1 MLPITQIPSF
11 VTDHEKM
18 FSDLLSFHQ
27 QIHMKRYVTGLAV
40 LPKITIA
47 TMNSAFIE
55 KHDQSAM
62 NRFLTESDWNEK
74 ELNNKRFEYMQTFEQ
89 TRCKKSGVVVI
100 DDTIIHKTG
109 KQIEGVG
116 WIFDH
121 CENKTVLGQSV
132 VTSHYVD
139 KQVNY
144 PIDYRFYFSE
154 KSEYAK
160 THASDFKTKIQL
172 AIELMLD
179 AIEKKAGNI
188 FVADSWFICQEVVSC
203 ADEHEKAIVGR
214 IKSDRLVHTPQN
226 KLVSL
231 EEFSKSLTKDDFKEI
246 VVNDKKYKVFT
257 KVMKLK
263 SLKKKVRIVVS
274 QMEGKEELYFLI
286 ANQLGWN
293 PVKVIETYTFRGK
306 IEPFYKDAKQNFGLE
321 DCQVRTLDGV
331 KRHWYLV
338 FLAYS
343 LVKLSL
349 CRSKLNGKIS
359 ALSVGEGCRLASK
372 ELLEKF
378 VYWVCG
384 HAKEL
389 PVSKILDLIFM

>member
-1 MLPITQIPSF
+1 MLPIIQIPSF
-11 VTDHEKM
+11 VTKHEEL

-27 QIHMKRYVTGLAV
+27 RIHIKRYVTGLAV
-40 LPKITIA
+40 LPNVTITSI
-47 TMNSAFIE
+47 NNAFVE

-62 NRFLTESDWNEK
+62 NRFLTEGDWNEK
-74 ELNNKRFEYMQTFEQ
+74 ELNNKRFEYLQTFEQ

-100 DDTIIHKTG
+100 DDTIVHKTG
-109 KQIEGVG
+109 KHIEGVS

-139 KQVNY
+139 RQVNY

-160 THASDFKTKIQL
+160 THSSEFKTKIQL

-179 AIEKKAGNI
+179 AIEKKAAV
-188 FVADSWFICQEVVSC
+188 FVLDSWFICDDVVSC
-203 ADEHEKAIVGR
+203 ADEHGKAIVGR
-214 IKSDRLVHTPQN
+214 VKCDRLVYTPQN
-226 KLVSL
+226 KLVSIGD
-231 EEFSKSLTKDDFKEI
+231 FAKSLSDNDFKEI
-246 VVNDKKYKVFT
+246 VVGEKKYRIFT
-257 KVMKLK
+257 KVMRLK
-263 SLKKKVRIVVS
+263 SLKKKVRVVIS
-274 QMEGKEELYFLI
+274 WMEGKDEPIFLI
-286 ANQLGWN
+286 ANQLGWS
-293 PVKVIETYTFRGK
+293 PVKIIETYNFRYT

-321 DCQVRTLDGV
+321 DCQVRTLDGI

-349 CRSKLNGKIS
+349 CKSKLSGKIS
-359 ALSVGEGCRLASK
+359 ATSIGEGCRLASK

>member
-1 MLPITQIPSF
+1 MLPITEIPSF
-11 VTDHEKM
+11 VTAHDKVFLE
-18 FSDLLSFHQ
+18 LSFHQ
-27 QIHMKRYVTGLAV
+27 KIHMKRYLTGLAV
-40 LPKITIA
+40 LPNVTITSI
-47 TMNSAFIE
+47 NSAFLE

-74 ELNNKRFEYMQTFEQ
+74 ELNDRRFEYLQTFEQ
-89 TRCKKSGVVVI
+89 TRCKKSGVVAI
-100 DDTIIHKTG
+100 DDTVIHKTG
-109 KQIEGVG
+109 KHIEGVS

-139 KQVNY
+139 RQVNY

-160 THASDFKTKIQL
+160 IHASDFKTKIQL

-179 AIEKKAGNI
+179 AIEKKAGNV
-188 FVADSWFICQEVVSC
+188 FVADSWFICQELVSV
-203 ADEHEKAIVGR
+203 ADEHGKAIVGR

-231 EEFSKSLTKDDFKEI
+231 EEFAKSLSNDDFKEI
-246 VVNDKKYKVFT
+246 VVEEKKYRVFT

-274 QMEGKEELYFLI
+274 WMEDRKEPVFLI
-286 ANQLGWN
+286 TNQLGWN
-293 PVKVIETYTFRGK
+293 PIKIIETYNLRYT

-343 LVKLSL
+343 LVKLSV
-349 CRSKLNGKIS
+349 CRSKLNGKMNAIS
-359 ALSVGEGCRLASK
+359 IGEGCRIASK

-389 PVSKILDLIFM
+389 PASKIMDMILM